1 MYVQKKSLMH
11 FLFRIIVRLLP
22 KAPVISVIEVTPD
35 LVRFQVSFRGDD
47 GSTLKL
53 LVVKPFQRELKYKN
67 YPIGKKRELH
77 VPFKKLI
84 SYSVVEILLALKS
97 YYDIPVNQCILQF
110 SNILWWLE

>member
-1 MYVQKKSLMH
+1 M
-11 FLFRIIVRLLP
+11 FRIIVRLLP

-35 LVRFQVSFRGDD
+35 LVRFQVSFRRDD

-110 SNILWWLE
+110 SNILWWLEWDFS